1 MLQDEKEELKKLI
14 SIKES
19 EGAESLKIIKS
30 ENEKLQNDKTKIETE
45 LQNQIKLSVSN
56 ESEKKLFIQNMKNV
70 HNDEIEIFKKQINE
84 FEIQLRVGESSLEF
98 SKKEFEEGIKKKDEI
113 VENLQKL
120 ILAAETEFK
129 NFKIIEENLK
139 IAALA
144 DFENKVKQIN
154 EEKTKEKQL
163 ALDEEKK
170 KSNLKKEEEM
180 KELIE
185 KKDNEKEK
193 AINEETIRCDLLKE
207 CSLIEHSV
215 AAESAKEQALQE
227 ASVIALGILKSSE
240 ERSAAAL
247 VLEKSAGEASV
258 AAAIVLRDKAMV
270 DLQTADERQLLQHI
284 LFYFSLFYSNLLY
297 FILFYSYVINFSTAR

>member
-1 MLQDEKEELKKLI
+1 MNIEKLENKEKELISTQVLIKMLQDEKEELKKLI

-84 FEIQLRVGESSLEF
+84 FEIQLKVGESSLEF

-154 EEKTKEKQL
+154 EEKTKEKHL

-207 CSLIEHSV
+207 CSLIEHSL

-270 DLQTADERQLLQHI
+270 DLQTADER
-284 LFYFSLFYSNLLY
+284 
-297 FILFYSYVINFSTAR
+297 

>member
-1 MLQDEKEELKKLI
+1 MNIEKLENKEKELISTQVLIKMLQDEKEELKKLI

-56 ESEKKLFIQNMKNV
+56 ESEKNLLIQNMKNV

-207 CSLIEHSV
+207 CSLIEHSL

-270 DLQTADERQLLQHI
+270 DLQTADER
-284 LFYFSLFYSNLLY
+284 
-297 FILFYSYVINFSTAR
+297 

>member
-1 MLQDEKEELKKLI
+1 MNIEKLENKEKELISTQVLIKMLQDEKEELKKLI

-84 FEIQLRVGESSLEF
+84 FEIQLKVGESSLEF

-270 DLQTADERQLLQHI
+270 DLQTADER
-284 LFYFSLFYSNLLY
+284 
-297 FILFYSYVINFSTAR
+297 

>member
-1 MLQDEKEELKKLI
+1 MNIEKLENKEKELISTQVLIKMLQDEKEELKKLI

-45 LQNQIKLSVSN
+45 LQNQMKLSVSN
-56 ESEKKLFIQNMKNV
+56 ESEKNLLIQNMKNV

-207 CSLIEHSV
+207 CSLIEHSL

-270 DLQTADERQLLQHI
+270 DLQTADER
-284 LFYFSLFYSNLLY
+284 
-297 FILFYSYVINFSTAR
+297 

>member
-1 MLQDEKEELKKLI
+1 MNIEKLENKEKELISTQVLIKMLQDEKEELKKLI

-56 ESEKKLFIQNMKNV
+56 ESEKNLLIQNMKNV

-84 FEIQLRVGESSLEF
+84 FEIQLKVGESSLEF

-207 CSLIEHSV
+207 CSLIEHSL

-270 DLQTADERQLLQHI
+270 DLQTADER
-284 LFYFSLFYSNLLY
+284 
-297 FILFYSYVINFSTAR
+297 

>member
-1 MLQDEKEELKKLI
+1 MNIEKLENKEKELISTQVLIKMLQDEKEELKKII

-45 LQNQIKLSVSN
+45 LQNQMKLSVSN
-56 ESEKKLFIQNMKNV
+56 ESEKNLLIQNMKNV

-207 CSLIEHSV
+207 CSLIEHSL

-270 DLQTADERQLLQHI
+270 DLQTADER
-284 LFYFSLFYSNLLY
+284 
-297 FILFYSYVINFSTAR
+297 

>member
-1 MLQDEKEELKKLI
+1 MNIEKLENKEKELISTQVLIKMLQDEKEELKKLI

-45 LQNQIKLSVSN
+45 LQNQMKLSVSN
-56 ESEKKLFIQNMKNV
+56 ESEKNLLIQNMKNV

-84 FEIQLRVGESSLEF
+84 FEIQLKVGESSLEF

-207 CSLIEHSV
+207 CSLIEHSL

-270 DLQTADERQLLQHI
+270 DLQTADER
-284 LFYFSLFYSNLLY
+284 
-297 FILFYSYVINFSTAR
+297 

>member
-1 MLQDEKEELKKLI
+1 MNIEKLENKEKELISTQVLIKMLQDEKEELKKLI

-84 FEIQLRVGESSLEF
+84 FEIQLKVGESSLEF

-207 CSLIEHSV
+207 CSLIEHSL

-270 DLQTADERQLLQHI
+270 DLQTADER
-284 LFYFSLFYSNLLY
+284 
-297 FILFYSYVINFSTAR
+297 

>member
-45 LQNQIKLSVSN
+45 LQNQMKLSVSN
-56 ESEKKLFIQNMKNV
+56 ESEKNLLIQNMKNV

-207 CSLIEHSV
+207 CSLIEHSL

-270 DLQTADERQLLQHI
+270 DLQTADER
-284 LFYFSLFYSNLLY
+284 
-297 FILFYSYVINFSTAR
+297 

>member
-1 MLQDEKEELKKLI
+1 MNIEKLENKEKELISTQVLIKMLQDEKEELKKLI

-207 CSLIEHSV
+207 CSLIEHSL

-270 DLQTADERQLLQHI
+270 DLQTADER
-284 LFYFSLFYSNLLY
+284 
-297 FILFYSYVINFSTAR
+297 